1 MRALTKI
8 EYWDQGYEARNEAAE
23 LTFGWRDYINYL
35 IAEKIEGI
43 GLEGKSVLEIGAGD
57 SMWLPYLAK
66 KYPGTQFAGVDFS
79 KAGCQRLADR
89 VAAAGAPVTIDIH
102 NEDMFAA
109 ESALH
114 GTFDLVLSFGV
125 IEHFTDLSAALLAK
139 RRYLKDRG
147 LMFSL
152 IPNMAGSVGTLAKV
166 LNRQIFEMH
175 NPHDWNSFLEGHRR
189 AGLTVISGGY
199 LGSSNFSVL
208 SSCIE
213 HHRGLSWHAY
223 VLLTRLSKAIALV
236 ESRLGNLPASKA
248 FSPYIYAISQ
258 ATHESRHFHQ

>member
-1 MRALTKI
+1 MRELTKI

-23 LTFGWRDYINYL
+23 LAFGWRDYINCL
-35 IAEKIEGI
+35 IAGKIEGI

-89 VAAAGAPVTIDIH
+89 VAAASAPVTIDIH

-109 ESALH
+109 ESELH

-125 IEHFTDLSAALLAK
+125 VEHFTDLSAALLAK
-139 RRYLKDRG
+139 RQYLQDRG
-147 LMFSL
+147 LMFTL
-152 IPNMAGSVGTLAKV
+152 IPNLAGLIGTLAKA

-213 HHRGLSWHAY
+213 HHKGMSWHAY
-223 VLLTRLSKAIALV
+223 VLLTRLSKVIALA

-248 FSPYIYAISQ
+248 FSPYIYAISR
-258 ATHESRHFHQ
+258 AE